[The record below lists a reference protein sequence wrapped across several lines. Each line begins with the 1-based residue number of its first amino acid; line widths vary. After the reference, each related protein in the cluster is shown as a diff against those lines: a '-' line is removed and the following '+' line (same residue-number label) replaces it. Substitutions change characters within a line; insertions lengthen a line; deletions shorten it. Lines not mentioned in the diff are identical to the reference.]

1 MPDQQRGTQEK
12 EQTRTELMA
21 VPIVLA
27 VLGVPFLVFLAA
39 VEGIWA
45 WTFLGLGLLA
55 LLAAAAF
62 AVGRRH
68 RYPSELDAPTR
79 STPTKDGKFLLL
91 VVCDESCT
99 SPAFREELL
108 RHAGGR
114 PVEAL
119 VVAPVLGS
127 RLSHWTGDDR
137 GRAEAEPHLEN
148 TVRTLAE
155 VGIGARGDRIGRPD
169 RGRRRRAAGIPGR
182 RADVCG
188 YPEAPANWLEREV
201 VQVAR
206 ARYDVLVTHIVVD
219 AS

>member
-12 EQTRTELMA
+12 ERTRTELLA

-27 VLGVPFLVFLAA
+27 ILGVLFLVFLAA

-45 WTFLGLGLLA
+45 WILLGLGLLA

-79 STPTKDGKFLLL
+79 STPTKDGKFL
-91 VVCDESCT
+91 
-99 SPAFREELL
+99 
-108 RHAGGR
+108 

-137 GRAEAEPHLEN
+137 GRAEAEQHLEH
-148 TVRTLAE
+148 TVRTPAE
-155 VGIGARGDRIGRPD
+155 VGIGARGVIGSDDPIE
-169 RGRRRRAAGIPGR
+169 AADDALREFP
-182 RADVCG
+182 ADELMFAT
-188 YPEAPANWLEREV
+188 YSEAPANWLEREV

>member
-12 EQTRTELMA
+12 ERTRTELLA

-27 VLGVPFLVFLAA
+27 ILGVLFLVFLAA

-45 WTFLGLGLLA
+45 WILLGLGLLA

-79 STPTKDGKFLLL
+79 STPTKDGKFL
-91 VVCDESCT
+91 
-99 SPAFREELL
+99 
-108 RHAGGR
+108 

-127 RLSHWTGDDR
+127 RLSHWTDDDR
-137 GRAEAEPHLEN
+137 GRAEAEQHLEN
-148 TVRTLAE
+148 TVRSLAE
-155 VGIGARGDRIGRPD
+155 VGIGARGVIGSDDPIEAADDALREFPADELMFAATRRHRPTGWS
-169 RGRRRRAAGIPGR
+169 GRSSR
-182 RADVCG
+182 
-188 YPEAPANWLEREV
+188 WH
-201 VQVAR
+201 
-206 ARYDVLVTHIVVD
+206 VLGTTC
-219 AS
+219 S